1 MKVELPIRELQ
12 TRKLSYIWNAES
24 LSLIIL
30 FYKSQVLNY
39 FNWILNHLYLVFKV
53 LLRKNKCFHFSEIN
67 NEAEDSNYFY

>member
-1 MKVELPIRELQ
+1 MNSKQENWATFEMLNLLVLV
-12 TRKLSYIWNAES
+12 
-24 LSLIIL
+24 IL